1 MGIKLKRSAVA
12 SKVPT
17 TTDLELGELGI
28 NTYDGKLFLK
38 KNVGGTESIVEVGP
52 VASVAGK
59 TGAVTLAKADVGLGN
74 VDNTSDAGKPVSTAT
89 QTALNGKANTSHSHA
104 ISDVTNLQ
112 TTLDGKADLSAILG
126 QQTIWV
132 PATAMTPRTTN
143 GAARGT
149 VETTTNKVMLSTL
162 DFDPSTQ
169 EFSQFAIQ
177 MPKGWNESTL
187 VCQFV
192 WSHPSTTVNFGVVWE
207 IQAVAFANDDA
218 ADTAFG
224 TAVTVADTGGTTNDV
239 YVSDETAA
247 MTVAG
252 SPGPEEWV
260 VFQVRR
266 APANASDT
274 MAVDARLHGVKVH
287 YTIDAAKDD

>member
-12 SKVPT
+12 SKVPAT
-17 TTDLELGELGI
+17 NDLELGELGV
-28 NTYDGKLFLK
+28 NTYDGKVYLK

-59 TGAVTLAKADVGLGN
+59 TGVVTLAKADVGLGN
-74 VDNTSDAGKPVSTAT
+74 VDNTSDANKPVSTAT
-89 QTALNGKANTSHSHA
+89 QTALNAKANTSHSHA
-104 ISDVTNLQ
+104 ISDVTGLQ
-112 TTLDGKADLSAILG
+112 TALDAKASLSDILG

-132 PATAMTPRTTN
+132 PAGAMTQRTTN

-149 VETTTNKVMLSTL
+149 VETPTNRVMLSTL
-162 DFDPSTQ
+162 DFDTTTQ
-169 EFSQFAIQ
+169 EFAQFAIQ

-187 VCQFV
+187 LCQFV
-192 WSHPSTTVNFGVVWE
+192 WTHPTGSGGVAWQ
-207 IQAVAFANDDA
+207 IQAVSFANDNA

-224 TAVTVADTGGTTNDV
+224 AAVTVTQSGGTANDI
-239 YVSDETAA
+239 YITSETAA

-252 SPGPEEWV
+252 SPGAEKWV
-260 VFQVRR
+260 VFQVAR

-274 MAVDARLHGVKVH
+274 LGVDARLLGVKIH